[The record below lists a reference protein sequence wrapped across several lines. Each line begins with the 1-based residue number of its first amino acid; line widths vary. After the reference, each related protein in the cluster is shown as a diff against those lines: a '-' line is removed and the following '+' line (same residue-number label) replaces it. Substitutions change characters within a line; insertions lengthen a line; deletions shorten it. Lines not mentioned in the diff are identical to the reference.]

1 MKVSG
6 KVPHTTPQTSHVDE
20 DRAPKVSLY
29 LPTGHASHC
38 VFPNHGWNRP
48 MGHARHCA
56 SFVISVRLEYRP
68 AGHGSTDEVPS
79 GQKDPAVHGSHCA
92 APRPLWNLPPGQAMQ
107 VGKPSLGVCV
117 PALQS
122 SGCSLPARH
131 LLPAGQGEHCEVLT
145 RPVAFDHVP
154 AGHAVAIELPLG
166 HT

>member
-1 MKVSG
+1 MLIW
-6 KVPHTTPQTSHVDE
+6 KVPAAHAVQAGWPMLDE
-20 DRAPKVSLY
+20 NVPALHLCGAT
-29 LPTGHASHC
+29 LP
-38 VFPNHGWNRP
+38 VVQKLP
-48 MGHARHCA
+48 MGHARHCV